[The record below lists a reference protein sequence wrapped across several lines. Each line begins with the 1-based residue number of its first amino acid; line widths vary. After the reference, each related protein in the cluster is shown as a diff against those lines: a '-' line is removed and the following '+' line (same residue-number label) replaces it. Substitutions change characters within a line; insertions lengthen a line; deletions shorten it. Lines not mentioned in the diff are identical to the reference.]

1 MSTLTPE
8 SLAMFAQFQQFQQ
21 FLAIQGQAS
30 VQTPATV
37 PVASTS
43 NVPPPPAIV
52 PVNTSAAPVVRTLKS
67 KAQEPIPIHGPQI
80 PISQAVLIEARE
92 RMGFKSPDS
101 TPATPVAALVT
112 PQPTPVSAPVTP
124 QPAPVDDNS
133 DKYYVKRQFNDV
145 HGRTVVYEVNL
156 RCVSIVNLGEII
168 DLYDQMVSFKPD
180 ESKITFLPTDLGTF
194 VEILD
199 WMMMVLCSTA
209 PPSGELPEFGK
220 NDFIRTL
227 IEGATL
233 CVKKQAQQ
241 AQDAA
246 SQQVQDDFDYHQG
259 QIDASQQ
266 VQDDFDYHQGQI
278 DASQQVQDDFDY
290 HQGHV
295 QSGYQPQQAVYPPQQ
310 QGGYLGRK
318 PRYVPQQHIQ
328 SGYPARQQQHAPV
341 YHPQQQRGYLGR
353 NPRYVPQ
360 QHAPV
365 YHPQQQQA
373 QPNYTARQPQ
383 HAPVYHPQQ
392 QVQPNH
398 TPTPKS
404 KSPSVGAST
413 SAIPPV
419 SIPARSP
426 SPDIIYRSFRD

>member
-266 VQDDFDYHQGQI
+266 VQDDFDYHQG
-278 DASQQVQDDFDY
+278 
-290 HQGHV
+290 HV

>member
-1 MSTLTPE
+1 
-8 SLAMFAQFQQFQQ
+8 MFAQFQQFQQ

-266 VQDDFDYHQGQI
+266 VQDDFDYHQG
-278 DASQQVQDDFDY
+278 
-290 HQGHV
+290 HV

>member
-259 QIDASQQ
+259 
-266 VQDDFDYHQGQI
+266 
-278 DASQQVQDDFDY
+278 
-290 HQGHV
+290 HV